1 MKMYKQKILLTPGP
15 LCTSMSVKNVMQK
28 DLGTRDQE
36 YGDLITQ
43 LQEDLLT
50 LANVD
55 KAKYALVFLQGSGT
69 YGVESVLTSAIGN
82 KDSVLILSNG
92 AYGQRMKQIADAA
105 CLTYEY
111 HSFDMFKQLP
121 LKQVEEIIK
130 ASACSHVAF
139 IHDETTAGVLNDY
152 EAICKIAKEQHKVTI
167 VDAMSS
173 FGGIPISF
181 ENIDYLITS
190 SNKCLHGVPGS
201 AIIFARICELEKCR
215 GNCKSLSLNLYE
227 QYAAF
232 AQGKGYRFTSPTH
245 VMLALAQ
252 AVKELQDFGGIAKR
266 YERYCALHQ
275 RITMF
280 MEAEGFETLVDKEE
294 QAPIITTFAIP
305 ENFHFQEFYDYM
317 KAHGVL
323 LYSGKLP
330 GMEAFRIGN
339 IGDLTDADI
348 DELQQYV
355 HAYKRGDR
363 L

>member
-1 MKMYKQKILLTPGP
+1 MFEQKILLTPGP
-15 LCTSMSVKNVMQK
+15 LCTSSTVKAKMQK
-28 DLGTRDQE
+28 DLGTRDHE
-36 YGDLITQ
+36 YGDMIAK
-43 LQEDLLT
+43 LQDDLLD
-50 LANVD
+50 LAHVD
-55 KAKYALVFLQGSGT
+55 KTEFALIFLQGSGT
-69 YGVESVLTSAIGN
+69 YGVESVLTSAVGEE
-82 KDSVLILSNG
+82 DSVLILANG
-92 AYGQRMKQIADAA
+92 AYGQRMKQIADTAH
-105 CLTYEY
+105 LHYEY
-111 HSFDMFKQLP
+111 HAFDMLKQLP
-121 LKQVEEIIK
+121 LDQVEEIVK
-130 ASACSHVAF
+130 ASTCSHVAF
-139 IHDETTAGVLNDY
+139 IHDETTAGVLNDC
-152 EAICKIAKEQHKVTI
+152 EAICKLAKDNHKVTI

-201 AIIFARICELEKCR
+201 AIIFARICEVEKCK
-215 GNCKSLSLNLYE
+215 GNCKSVSLDLYD

-252 AVKELQDFGGIAKR
+252 AVKELQECGGIAKR

-275 RITMF
+275 RITLF
-280 MEAEGFETLVDKEE
+280 MEAEGFETLVEKCV

-305 ENFHFQEFYDYM
+305 ENFNFQEFYDYM

-330 GMEAFRIGN
+330 GIEAFRIGN
-339 IGDLTDADI
+339 IGDLSDEDI
-348 DELQQYV
+348 DQLQTYV
-355 HAYKRGDR
+355 HAYQKGDR

>member
-1 MKMYKQKILLTPGP
+1 MFKQKILLTPGP
-15 LCTSMSVKNVMQK
+15 LCTSSAVKSVMQK
-28 DLGTRDQE
+28 DLGTRDHE
-36 YGDLITQ
+36 YGDMIAK
-43 LQEDLLT
+43 LQDDLLD

-55 KAKYALVFLQGSGT
+55 KTEYALIFLQGSGT
-69 YGVESVLTSAIGN
+69 YGVESVLTSAVGET
-82 KDSVLILSNG
+82 DSVLILANG
-92 AYGQRMKQIADAA
+92 AYGQRMKQIADTAH
-105 CLTYEY
+105 LHYEY
-111 HSFDMFKQLP
+111 HAFDMLKQLP
-121 LKQVEEIIK
+121 LDQVEEIIK
-130 ASACSHVAF
+130 ASSCSHVAF
-139 IHDETTAGVLNDY
+139 IHDETTAGVLNDC
-152 EAICKIAKEQHKVTI
+152 EAICKLAKDNHKVTI

-201 AIIFARICELEKCR
+201 AIIFARICEVEKCK
-215 GNCKSLSLNLYE
+215 GNCKSVSLDLYD

-252 AVKELQDFGGIAKR
+252 AVKELQECGGIVKR

-280 MEAEGFETLVDKEE
+280 MEAEGFETLVEKRV

-305 ENFHFQEFYDYM
+305 ENFNFQEFYDYM

-330 GMEAFRIGN
+330 GIEAFRIGN
-339 IGDLTDADI
+339 IGELSDKDI
-348 DELQQYV
+348 DQLQTYV
-355 HAYKRGDR
+355 HAYQKGDR